1 MLLPQGIDTLC
12 ILSEPFKASVRC
24 TAQKLAIV
32 FIKKTDAKTVRK
44 TFQALCKRIATH
56 QRCFNSQRTNRIIK
70 AGRQQRQALR
80 LIRLVWCKIEL
91 QLALLTCGEDK
102 FFARFDH
109 ERWAIRAF
117 YNPKTTTERCNVL
130 KQFGLHYG

>member
-12 ILSEPFKASVRC
+12 MLSELFKASVRC
-24 TAQKLAIV
+24 TTKKLAIV
-32 FIKKTDAKTVRK
+32 FIKKTDAKMVRK
-44 TFQALCKRIATH
+44 TFQPLCNRIATH
-56 QRCFNSQRTNRIIK
+56 QGCFNSQRTNRVIK

-80 LIRLVWCKIEL
+80 LIRLVWRKIEL

-109 ERWAIRAF
+109 EHWAVRAI

-130 KQFGLHYG
+130 KHFGLHDG